1 MTYSTYTRKL
11 VSAISEEFSWEEL
24 SNEELMQSVLRGFLA
39 VGKLEITSILR
50 KAQLHKLVHGELA
63 KEGRVWVH

>member
-1 MTYSTYTRKL
+1 MNYLDYTRKL
-11 VSAISEEFSWEEL
+11 VTAISEEFTWEEI

-50 KAQLHKLVHGELA
+50 KAQLHKLVHGEL
-63 KEGRVWVH
+63 KRDGRVWVH